1 MSEDN
6 SGSGSGS
13 DHLES
18 VVVRFAGDSG
28 DGMQL
33 TGSQFAVSTALAG
46 AGLSTFPDFPAEIR
60 APIGT
65 TFGVSAYQINF
76 GSNDVMTAGDAPD
89 VLVAMNP
96 AALKVDLPLLRA
108 GGMVVLDTGAFTDR
122 NLKKA
127 GFEANPLEDDTLA
140 KYQVLKIDVTKFT
153 LEAVSEFGLGNKDAL
168 RSKNMW
174 MLGLM
179 LWMFG
184 RKRKP
189 ITDWLSEKFAKNEL
203 VRDANIGALNAG
215 HAYGETAEL
224 SIGMKRYEIAAQ
236 EHEPGTYRTV
246 TGAQAI
252 SWGIAAAGQLAKTQ
266 IMLGSYPITPASL
279 VLHEL
284 ARMKDFD
291 IITFQAEDEIAA
303 ICSAIGASFAGSLG
317 VTSSS
322 GPGIALK
329 TEAIGLAIV
338 TELPLIIIN
347 AQRGGPSTGLP
358 TKTEQSDLYQAL
370 YGRNADAP
378 LPVISVRSPSDCFY
392 AAIEAVRIALKY
404 MTPVML
410 LTDGYIQNAAE
421 PWLIPDM
428 DTFEPIEVEYAK
440 APDDGSDFS
449 PVTRDAETLTRH
461 WPKPG
466 TKGTEHR
473 IGGIEKD
480 YDTGHISYAA
490 DNHQRM
496 GDIRRDKVAGIAKDI
511 PAQDVDQ
518 GADKGAMVVVGWGST
533 YGPISQA
540 VRRARKAG
548 LDVSHI
554 HIRYLSPFP
563 ANLGDLLAGFDKVL
577 VPEMNMGQLVT
588 ALRDKYLTP
597 TIALNKV
604 SGQPFKIEEIHEAI
618 QNEHPAQAA
627 E

>member
-1 MSEDN
+1 MSEEN

-13 DHLES
+13 DRLES

-284 ARMKDFD
+284 ARMKDFN

-449 PVTRDAETLTRH
+449 PVSRDAETLTRH

-496 GDIRRDKVAGIAKDI
+496 GDIRRDKVAGIANDI

-604 SGQPFKIEEIHEAI
+604 SGQPFKIEEILEAI

>member
-1 MSEDN
+1 MSEEN

-449 PVTRDAETLTRH
+449 PVSRDAETLTRH

-604 SGQPFKIEEIHEAI
+604 SGQPFKIEEILEAI